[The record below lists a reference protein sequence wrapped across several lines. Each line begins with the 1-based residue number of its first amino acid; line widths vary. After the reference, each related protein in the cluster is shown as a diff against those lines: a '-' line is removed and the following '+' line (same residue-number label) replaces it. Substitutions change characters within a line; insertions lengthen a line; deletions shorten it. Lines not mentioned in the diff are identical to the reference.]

1 MLDFLKN
8 VPDMTN
14 TPEITMHEDT
24 PKIPMTKRIRDYKAA
39 NPNASTRQIAEAL
52 GTTAVYV
59 YQALANPPKRAY
71 KLKTAKKAVTPSE
84 KPVKNKEL
92 DAAKEEIE
100 MLRMIIEVQKKQN
113 ENNLAVIQ
121 YLEGKI
127 DDLGGLVC

>member
-14 TPEITMHEDT
+14 TPEITMHEET
-24 PKIPMTKRIRDYKAA
+24 PKITMAQRIRDYKAA
-39 NPNASTRQIAEAL
+39 NPDATVKQVAEAV

-59 YQALANPPKRAY
+59 YQVFASPLKRTY
-71 KLKTAKKAVTPSE
+71 KVKTVKKAVTPSE

-92 DAAKEEIE
+92 DAANEEIE

-113 ENNLAVIQ
+113 DNNLAVIQ